1 MASSSATASRGL
13 RGGRSAG
20 AGGTA
25 RGVAR
30 GRIAGYLFI
39 APAMVLFLVFIGGPF
54 LVAVGLSFFN
64 WDLLTTPTFAGLGNF
79 RKLVGDA
86 EARRA
91 LANTFVFAFAS
102 VVTHIGFG
110 LALAV
115 AVHRKISRALRYIV
129 RTSFFF
135 PFVVS
140 WAAVALLWKYV
151 LDPSFGIVNYY
162 FGLLH
167 LPTANWLASPSWA
180 LPSLIA
186 VDFWHTIGYT
196 FVILLAG
203 LQTVP
208 AQLQEAAL
216 VDGAGPWQRFWH
228 VTLPLMSPTV
238 FFATVITFIGAF
250 QIFEPML
257 IMTGG
262 GPGRAT
268 ESIVQY
274 IYSQGFQ
281 AFSVGYASALAL
293 VVFCVIM
300 AVTLLQFRLSRLWV
314 HE

>member
-1 MASSSATASRGL
+1 MATGSATAPPRLRWGRPGRRGGT
-13 RGGRSAG
+13 GGRSS
-20 AGGTA
+20 
-25 RGVAR
+25 R
-30 GRIAGYLFI
+30 GRVAGYVFI
-39 APAMVLFLVFIGGPF
+39 APALLLFLTFIGGPF

-64 WDLLTTPTFAGLGNF
+64 WDLLTTPTYAGFGNF
-79 RKLVGDA
+79 RKLAGDA

-91 LANTFVFAFAS
+91 IANTFLFAIAS
-102 VVTHIGFG
+102 VVTHISVG

-115 AVHRKISRALRYIV
+115 AVHRKMNAVLRYVV

-151 LDPSFGIVNYY
+151 LDPSFGILNYY
-162 FGLLH
+162 LGLLH
-167 LPTANWLASPSWA
+167 LPTANWLASPTWA

-257 IMTGG
+257 IMTAG
-262 GPGRAT
+262 GPGRST